1 VVLSAG
7 AAVIESAWVGIRV
20 DRGMVGTDGLIIDP
34 GIREQ
39 FGEVLEL
46 LTEPQ
51 GRVAAIYQ

>member
-1 VVLSAG
+1 VG
-7 AAVIESAWVGIRV
+7 WV
-20 DRGMVGTDGLIIDP
+20 DTDGLIIDP